1 MSILMATNKTVFF
14 LIGILLIVLGGSML
28 APYALQIIF
37 NEGSHSFISA
47 SFVTIFIGVLF
58 ILANLEKEFK
68 LNLRQTFLFSSLA
81 WIMVAIFGSL
91 PFLLSTQDFTFS
103 EAFFESMSGITTTG
117 ATIISDLDNSPKS
130 ILFWRAIMQWLGGI
144 GIVVMAITILPLLKV
159 GGMQLF
165 KMEGPDSTEKILPR
179 TIEVATI
186 IISTYIILTIL
197 CGFFYWCFGM
207 SIFDSVSH
215 AMTTIAT
222 GGFSTHNDSIGFFKS
237 SNIEIVASI
246 FIILGSI
253 PFISYLR
260 FSQGNRKVF
269 FQDVQIKGLIYLL
282 IVSITVMFF
291 YLIFINYESNIFDKI
306 RISSFNVIS
315 ILSGTGYVTDDFGLW
330 GKFSLIF
337 FLLLM
342 FIGGCAG
349 STACGIKIFRLQ
361 MLLIFLKNQIK
372 KLISPNTVIITKYNN
387 QKISDQYLNSV
398 IIFIF
403 TFLFIFLIITMLLSI
418 SGLDFITSISGA
430 ASSISNVGPGLG
442 DIIGPNGNYKDVP
455 DISKWILSLGML
467 LGRLELFAVLVL
479 LFPSFWRG

>member
-1 MSILMATNKTVFF
+1 
-14 LIGILLIVLGGSML
+14 
-28 APYALQIIF
+28 
-37 NEGSHSFISA
+37 
-47 SFVTIFIGVLF
+47 
-58 ILANLEKEFK
+58 
-68 LNLRQTFLFSSLA
+68 
-81 WIMVAIFGSL
+81 
-91 PFLLSTQDFTFS
+91 
-103 EAFFESMSGITTTG
+103 MSGITTTG
-117 ATIISDLDNSPKS
+117 ATIISNLDNTPKS
-130 ILFWRAIMQWLGGI
+130 ILLWRAIMQWLGGI

-179 TIEVATI
+179 TIEVAAI
-186 IISTYIILTIL
+186 IISTYIALTLL
-197 CGFFYWCFGM
+197 CGFFYWFFGM

-222 GGFSTHNDSIGFFKS
+222 GGFSTHNESIGFFKS
-237 SNIEIVASI
+237 SNIEIIASI

-253 PFISYLR
+253 PFISYLK
-260 FSQGNRKVF
+260 FAQGNKKIF

-282 IVSITVMFF
+282 AMSIAV
-291 YLIFINYESNIFDKI
+291 IFIYLVFVDYESTIFEKI
-306 RISSFNVIS
+306 RISAFNVIS

-372 KLISPNTVIITKYNN
+372 KLISPNSVIISKYNN
-387 QKISDQYLNSV
+387 QKISDNFINSV

-403 TFLFIFLIITMLLSI
+403 SFLFIFLIIAMLLSI

-442 DIIGPNGNYKDVP
+442 DMIGPNGNYKEIP
-455 DISKWILSLGML
+455 DISKWILSFGML

-479 LFPSFWRG
+479 FFPSFWRD

>member
-1 MSILMATNKTVFF
+1 MATNKTVFF
-14 LIGILLIVLGGSML
+14 LIGILLIVLGLSML
-28 APYALQIIF
+28 APYALQVILE
-37 NEGSHSFISA
+37 EGSHTFISA

-58 ILANLEKEFK
+58 VLANLEKEFK

-81 WIMVAIFGSL
+81 WIMVATFGSL
-91 PFLLSTQDFTFS
+91 PFLLSSQDFSLS

-117 ATIISDLDNSPKS
+117 ATIISDLDSSPKS
-130 ILFWRAIMQWLGGI
+130 ILLWRAIMQWLGGI

-179 TIEVATI
+179 TIEVAAI
-186 IISTYIILTIL
+186 IISTYIILTFL
-197 CGFFYWCFGM
+197 CGFFYWIFGM

-215 AMTTIAT
+215 SMTTIAT
-222 GGFSTHNDSIGFFKS
+222 GGFSTHNDSIGFFNS

-253 PFISYLR
+253 PFISYLK
-260 FSQGNRKVF
+260 FVQGNKSVF
-269 FQDVQIKGLIYLL
+269 FKDVQIKGLIYLL
-282 IVSITVMFF
+282 AISTIIMFL
-291 YLIFINYESNIFDKI
+291 YLLLIKYEGGIFDKV

-330 GKFSLIF
+330 GKFSLVF

-372 KLISPNTVIITKYNN
+372 RLISPNSVIITKYNN
-387 QKISDQYLNSV
+387 QKISDNFINSV

-403 TFLFIFLIITMLLSI
+403 SFLFIFLIIAMLLSI

-442 DIIGPNGNYKDVP
+442 DVIGPNGNYKDIP
-455 DISKWILSLGML
+455 DLSKWILSVGML

-479 LFPSFWRG
+479 FFPSFWRN

>member
-1 MSILMATNKTVFF
+1 MATNKTVFF
-14 LIGILLIVLGGSML
+14 LIGILLIVLGAAML
-28 APYALQIIF
+28 APYAIQIF
-37 NEGSHSFISA
+37 YSENSHSFISS
-47 SFVTIFIGVLF
+47 SFVTIFIGILF

-68 LNLRQTFLFSSLA
+68 LNLRQTFLFSTLA
-81 WIMVAIFGSL
+81 WLMVAIFGSL
-91 PFLLSTQDFTFS
+91 PFLLSSYEFTIS

-130 ILFWRAIMQWLGGI
+130 ILLWRAIMQWLGGI

-179 TIEVATI
+179 TIEVAAI
-186 IISTYIILTIL
+186 IISTYVALTFF
-197 CGFFYWCFGM
+197 CGLFYWLFGM
-207 SIFDSVSH
+207 TIFDSVCH

-222 GGFSTHNDSIGFFKS
+222 GGFSTHNDSIGFFKN
-237 SNIEIVASI
+237 SNIEIIASI

-253 PFISYLR
+253 PFISYLK
-260 FSQGNRKVF
+260 FSQGNRKIF
-269 FQDVQIKGLIYLL
+269 FNDVQIKGLIYLL
-282 IVSITVMFF
+282 AISITIMFI
-291 YLIFINYESNIFDKI
+291 YLLFINFESSIIDKI

-330 GKFSLIF
+330 GKFSLVF
-337 FLLLM
+337 FLFLM

-361 MLLIFLKNQIK
+361 MLLIFLKDQIK
-372 KLISPNTVIITKYNN
+372 KLIYPNSVIITKYNN
-387 QKISDQYLNSV
+387 QKISDDFIKSV

-403 TFLFIFLIITMLLSI
+403 TFLFIFLIIAMLLSI

-442 DIIGPNGNYKDVP
+442 DMIGPNGNYKTLP
-455 DISKWILSLGML
+455 DISKWILTIGML

-479 LFPSFWRG
+479 FFPSFWRN

>member
-1 MSILMATNKTVFF
+1 MVANKTVFF
-14 LIGILLIVLGGSML
+14 IIGVLLVVLGGSML
-28 APYALQIIF
+28 VPYFIQLIYSE
-37 NEGSHSFISA
+37 NSHSFIA
-47 SFVTIFIGVLF
+47 SSFITIFVG
-58 ILANLEKEFK
+58 ILIILINLEKDYK
-68 LNLRQTFLFSSLA
+68 LNLQQTFLFTSLA
-81 WIMVAIFGSL
+81 WFTIALFGSL
-91 PFLLSTQDFTFS
+91 PFLLSPKPFTLS

-130 ILFWRAIMQWLGGI
+130 ILLWRAIMQWLGGI

-179 TIEVATI
+179 TVEVATI
-186 IISTYIILTIL
+186 IISTYVILTFS
-197 CGFFYWCFGM
+197 CSFFYWIFGM
-207 SIFDSVSH
+207 TIFDSISH

-222 GGFSTHNDSIGFFKS
+222 GGFSTHNDSIGFFKN
-237 SNIEIVASI
+237 SNIEIIASI

-253 PFISYLR
+253 PFISYLK
-260 FSQGNRKVF
+260 FAKGNKKVF

-282 IVSITVMFF
+282 VISIVIMFI
-291 YLIFINYESNIFDKI
+291 YLLLINNESSFLDKI

-315 ILSGTGYVTDDFGLW
+315 ILSGTGYVTDDFSLW

-361 MLLIFLKNQIK
+361 MLLMFLKNQVK
-372 KLISPNTVIITKYNN
+372 KIISPNSVIITKYNN
-387 QKISDQYLNSV
+387 QKISDDFINSV

-403 TFLFIFLIITMLLSI
+403 TFLFIFLIIALLLSI

-430 ASSISNVGPGLG
+430 ASAISNVGPGLG
-442 DIIGPNGNYKDVP
+442 DVIGPNGNYKDIP
-455 DISKWILSLGML
+455 DTSKWILSAGML

-479 LFPSFWRG
+479 FFPSFWRN

>member
-1 MSILMATNKTVFF
+1 MATNKTVFF
-14 LIGILLIVLGGSML
+14 LIGILLIVLGASML
-28 APYALQIIF
+28 GPYALQVILD
-37 NEGSHSFISA
+37 EGSHSFISA

-81 WIMVAIFGSL
+81 WVMVALFGSL
-91 PFLLSTQDFTFS
+91 PFVLSTQDFTFS

-117 ATIISDLDNSPKS
+117 ATIISDLDSSPKS
-130 ILFWRAIMQWLGGI
+130 ILLWRAIMQWLGGI

-179 TIEVATI
+179 TIEVAAI
-186 IISTYIILTIL
+186 IISTYIVLTFL
-197 CGFFYWCFGM
+197 CGFFYWVFGM
-207 SIFDSVSH
+207 TMFDSVSH

-222 GGFSTHNDSIGFFKS
+222 GGFSTHNDSIGFFKNP
-237 SNIEIVASI
+237 NIEIVASI

-253 PFISYLR
+253 PFISYLK
-260 FSQGNRKVF
+260 FAQGNRKVF
-269 FQDVQIKGLIYLL
+269 FNDVQIKGLIYLL
-282 IVSITVMFF
+282 VISITVMFF
-291 YLIFINYESNIFDKI
+291 YLMFISYESSLLDKM
-306 RISSFNVIS
+306 RVSSFNVIS

-330 GKFSLIF
+330 GKFSLVF

-361 MLLIFLKNQIK
+361 MLLIFLKNQIQ
-372 KLISPNTVIITKYNN
+372 KLISPNSVIITKYNN
-387 QKISDQYLNSV
+387 QKISDNFINSV

-403 TFLFIFLIITMLLSI
+403 TFLFIFLIMAMLLSI

-442 DIIGPNGNYKDVP
+442 DIIGPNGNYQAIP
-455 DISKWILSLGML
+455 DISKWILSIGML

-479 LFPSFWRG
+479 FFPSFWRN

>member
-1 MSILMATNKTVFF
+1 MATNKTVFF

-28 APYALQIIF
+28 APYALQVILK
-37 NEGSHSFISA
+37 EGSHSFISS

-58 ILANLEKEFK
+58 VLANLEKEFK

-81 WIMVAIFGSL
+81 WVMVATFGSL
-91 PFLLSTQDFTFS
+91 PFLLSSQEFSLS

-130 ILFWRAIMQWLGGI
+130 ILLWRAIMQWLGGI

-179 TIEVATI
+179 TIEVAAI
-186 IISTYIILTIL
+186 IISTYIILTFL
-197 CGFFYWCFGM
+197 CGFFYWIFGM

-215 AMTTIAT
+215 SMTTIAT
-222 GGFSTHNDSIGFFKS
+222 GGFSTHNESIGFFNN

-253 PFISYLR
+253 PFISYLK
-260 FSQGNRKVF
+260 FVQGNKSVF
-269 FQDVQIKGLIYLL
+269 FQDVQIKGLVYLLTISTIIMFLYLL
-282 IVSITVMFF
+282 I
-291 YLIFINYESNIFDKI
+291 INYESSIFDKV

-330 GKFSLIF
+330 GKFSLVF

-372 KLISPNTVIITKYNN
+372 RLISPNSVIITKYNN
-387 QKISDQYLNSV
+387 QKISDNFINSV

-403 TFLFIFLIITMLLSI
+403 TFLFIFLIIAMLLSI

-442 DIIGPNGNYKDVP
+442 DVIGPNGNYKDIP
-455 DISKWILSLGML
+455 DISKWILSVGML

-479 LFPSFWRG
+479 FFPSFWRN

>member
-1 MSILMATNKTVFF
+1 MATNKTVFF
-14 LIGILLIVLGGSML
+14 LIGILLVVLGTSML
-28 APYALQIIF
+28 APYFLQIILK
-37 NEGSHSFISA
+37 EGSHSFISS

-58 ILANLEKEFK
+58 ILANLEKEFR
-68 LNLRQTFLFSSLA
+68 LNLKQTFLFSSLA
-81 WIMVAIFGSL
+81 WIMVATFGSI

-130 ILFWRAIMQWLGGI
+130 ILLWRAIMQWLGGI

-179 TIEVATI
+179 TIEVATV
-186 IISTYIILTIL
+186 IISTYIVLTL
-197 CGFFYWCFGM
+197 MCGFFYWIFGM
-207 SIFDSVSH
+207 TIFDSVSH

-253 PFISYLR
+253 PFISYLK
-260 FSQGNRKVF
+260 FTKGNRKIF
-269 FQDVQIKGLIYLL
+269 FKDVQIRGLIYLL
-282 IVSITVMFF
+282 VISVIIMFL
-291 YLIFINYESNIFDKI
+291 YLLIINYESSLFDKV

-372 KLISPNTVIITKYNN
+372 KLISPNSVIITKYNN
-387 QKISDQYLNSV
+387 QKISDDFINSV

-403 TFLFIFLIITMLLSI
+403 TFLFIFLIIAMLLSI

-430 ASSISNVGPGLG
+430 ASAISNVGPGLG
-442 DIIGPNGNYKDVP
+442 DVIGPNGNYKAIP
-455 DISKWILSLGML
+455 DISKWILSAGML

-479 LFPSFWRG
+479 FFPSFWRS

>member
-1 MSILMATNKTVFF
+1 MTSNKTVFF
-14 LIGILLIVLGGSML
+14 LIGILLIVLGLSML
-28 APYALQIIF
+28 APYSMQVIYQE
-37 NEGSHSFISA
+37 NSHSFISS
-47 SFVTIFIGVLF
+47 SFVTIFIGILF
-58 ILANLEKEFK
+58 ILANLEKDLK
-68 LNLRQTFLFSSLA
+68 LNLRQTFLFSTLA
-81 WIMVAIFGSL
+81 WVTVAIFGSL
-91 PFLLSTQDFTFS
+91 PFVLSSQTYSFS
-103 EAFFESMSGITTTG
+103 DAFFESMSGITTTG

-130 ILFWRAIMQWLGGI
+130 ILLWRAIMQWLGGI

-179 TIEVATI
+179 TIEVAAI
-186 IISTYIILTIL
+186 IISTYVILTL
-197 CGFFYWCFGM
+197 FCGFFYWVFGM
-207 SIFDSVSH
+207 TVFDSICH

-222 GGFSTHNDSIGFFKS
+222 GGFSTHNDSIGFFKN

-246 FIILGSI
+246 FIVLGSI
-253 PFISYLR
+253 PFISYLK
-260 FSQGNRKVF
+260 FSQGNKKIF

-282 IVSITVMFF
+282 AFSILIMFL
-291 YLIFINYESNIFDKI
+291 YLLFINYESNLFEKI

-337 FLLLM
+337 FLFLM

-361 MLLIFLKNQIK
+361 MLLIFLKNQVK
-372 KLISPNTVIITKYNN
+372 KLIYPNSVIITKYNN
-387 QKISDQYLNSV
+387 HKISDDFMRSI

-403 TFLFIFLIITMLLSI
+403 SFLFIFLIIAMLLSI
-418 SGLDFITSISGA
+418 SGLDFVTSISGA

-442 DIIGPNGNYKDVP
+442 EIIGPDGNYKSLP
-455 DISKWILSLGML
+455 DISKWILATGML

-479 LFPSFWRG
+479 FFPSFWRN

>member
-1 MSILMATNKTVFF
+1 MATNKTVFF
-14 LIGILLIVLGGSML
+14 LIGALLIVLGASML
-28 APYALQIIF
+28 APYLLQIIF
-37 NEGSHSFISA
+37 DEDSHSFISA
-47 SFVTIFIGVLF
+47 SFVTIFIGILF
-58 ILANLEKEFK
+58 VLANLEKEFK

-81 WIMVAIFGSL
+81 WIAVAGFGSL
-91 PFLLSTQDFTFS
+91 PFILSAQNFTFS

-117 ATIISDLDNSPKS
+117 ATIIADLDNTPKS
-130 ILFWRAIMQWLGGI
+130 ILLWRAIMQWLGGI

-165 KMEGPDSTEKILPR
+165 KMEGADSAEKILPR
-179 TIEVATI
+179 TVEVAVI
-186 IISTYIILTIL
+186 IISTYIILTL
-197 CGFFYWCFGM
+197 MCGFFYWIFGM
-207 SIFDSVSH
+207 TVFDSVSH

-222 GGFSTHNDSIGFFKS
+222 GGFSTHNDSIGFFKN

-253 PFISYLR
+253 PFISYLK
-260 FSQGNRKVF
+260 FVQGNKKIF
-269 FQDVQIKGLIYLL
+269 FQDIQIKGLIYLIL
-282 IVSITVMFF
+282 ISIIVMFL
-291 YLIFINYESNIFDKI
+291 YLLLINYESSLFDKI

-361 MLLIFLKNQIK
+361 MLLIFLKNQIRK
-372 KLISPNTVIITKYNN
+372 IISPNSVILMKYNN
-387 QKISDQYLNSV
+387 QKISDNFINSV

-403 TFLFIFLIITMLLSI
+403 TFLFIFLILAMLLSI

-442 DIIGPNGNYKDVP
+442 DIIGPNGNYKDIP
-455 DISKWILSLGML
+455 DVSKWILSIGML

-479 LFPSFWRG
+479 FFPSFWRN

>member
-1 MSILMATNKTVFF
+1 MATNKTVFF

-28 APYALQIIF
+28 APYALQVILK
-37 NEGSHSFISA
+37 EGGHSFISA

-58 ILANLEKEFK
+58 VLANLEKEFK
-68 LNLRQTFLFSSLA
+68 LDLRQTFLFSSLA
-81 WIMVAIFGSL
+81 WFMVAIFGSL
-91 PFLLSTQDFTFS
+91 PFLLSSQDFSLS

-130 ILFWRAIMQWLGGI
+130 ILLWRAIMQWLGGI

-179 TIEVATI
+179 TIEVAAI
-186 IISTYIILTIL
+186 IISTYIILTFL
-197 CGFFYWCFGM
+197 CGFFYWIFGM

-215 AMTTIAT
+215 SMTTIAT
-222 GGFSTHNDSIGFFKS
+222 GGFSTHNESIGFFNN

-253 PFISYLR
+253 PFISYLK
-260 FSQGNRKVF
+260 FVQGNKSVF
-269 FQDVQIKGLIYLL
+269 FKDVQIKGLVYLL
-282 IVSITVMFF
+282 TASTIIMFL
-291 YLIFINYESNIFDKI
+291 YLLVINYESSIFDKV

-330 GKFSLIF
+330 GKFSLVF

-372 KLISPNTVIITKYNN
+372 RLISPNSVIITKYNN
-387 QKISDQYLNSV
+387 QKISDNFINSV

-403 TFLFIFLIITMLLSI
+403 TFLFIFLIIAMLLSI

-442 DIIGPNGNYKDVP
+442 DVIGPNGNYKDIP
-455 DISKWILSLGML
+455 DISKWILSVGML

-479 LFPSFWRG
+479 FFPSFWRN

>member
-1 MSILMATNKTVFF
+1 MATNKTVFF
-14 LIGILLIVLGGSML
+14 LIGVLLIVLGASML
-28 APYALQIIF
+28 APYALQILLD
-37 NEGSHSFISA
+37 EGSHSFISA

-58 ILANLEKEFK
+58 ILANLEKEFR
-68 LNLRQTFLFSSLA
+68 LNLRQTFLFSTLA
-81 WIMVAIFGSL
+81 WVMVAVFGSL
-91 PFLLSTQDFTFS
+91 PFMLSVKTFSFS

-130 ILFWRAIMQWLGGI
+130 ILLWRAIMQWLGGI

-179 TIEVATI
+179 TFEVATI
-186 IISTYIILTIL
+186 IISTYIALTFL
-197 CGFFYWCFGM
+197 CGFFYWIFGM
-207 SIFDSVSH
+207 SIFDSISH

-222 GGFSTHNDSIGFFKS
+222 GGFSTHNESIGFFKN

-253 PFISYLR
+253 PFISYLK
-260 FSQGNRKVF
+260 FLQGNRKIF

-282 IVSITVMFF
+282 IISIIVMFL
-291 YLIFINYESNIFDKI
+291 YLLFLNYDSGVLDKI

-337 FLLLM
+337 FLFLM

-361 MLLIFLKNQIK
+361 MLLIFLRNQIK
-372 KLISPNTVIITKYNN
+372 KIVSPNSVIVTKYNN
-387 QKISDQYLNSV
+387 QKISDNFFNSV

-403 TFLFIFLIITMLLSI
+403 TFLFIFLIIAMLLSI

-442 DIIGPNGNYKDVP
+442 DMIGPNGNYKDIP
-455 DISKWILSLGML
+455 DVSKWILSAGML

-479 LFPSFWRG
+479 FFPSFWRN

>member
-1 MSILMATNKTVFF
+1 MATNKTVFF
-14 LIGILLIVLGGSML
+14 MIGVLLIVLGISML
-28 APYALQIIF
+28 APYFVQLLYKE
-37 NEGSHSFISA
+37 NSHSFISA
-47 SFVTIFIGVLF
+47 SFVTVFIGVLF
-58 ILANLEKEFK
+58 VLNNLEQEFK
-68 LNLRQTFLFSSLA
+68 LNLQQTFLFSTLA
-81 WIMVAIFGSL
+81 WLMVAIFGSL
-91 PFLLSTQDFTFS
+91 PFLLSPKEFTFS

-130 ILFWRAIMQWLGGI
+130 ILIWRAIMQWLGGI

-165 KMEGPDSTEKILPR
+165 KMEGPDTTEKILPR
-179 TIEVATI
+179 TIEIASI
-186 IISTYIILTIL
+186 IISTYLILTFL
-197 CGFFYWCFGM
+197 CGASYWFFGM

-222 GGFSTHNDSIGFFKS
+222 GGFSTHNKSIGFFQN
-237 SNIEIVASI
+237 SNIEIIASI

-253 PFISYLR
+253 PFISYLK
-260 FSQGNRKVF
+260 FVKGNKKVF
-269 FQDVQIKGLIYLL
+269 FKDVQIKGMINLLVFSVFIMFIYLL
-282 IVSITVMFF
+282 
-291 YLIFINYESNIFDKI
+291 FIKYESGLFEKI

-330 GKFSLIF
+330 GNFSLIF
-337 FLLLM
+337 FLFLM

-372 KLISPNTVIITKYNN
+372 KLIFPNSIIITKYNN
-387 QKISDQYLNSV
+387 KKISEDFINSV

-403 TFLFIFLIITMLLSI
+403 SFLFIFLIIAMLLSI
-418 SGLDFITSISGA
+418 SGLDFLTAISGA
-430 ASSISNVGPGLG
+430 ASAISNVGPGLG
-442 DIIGPNGNYKDVP
+442 DVIGPNGNYKAIP
-455 DISKWILSLGML
+455 DISKWILAFGML

-479 LFPSFWRG
+479 FFPSFWRN

>member
-1 MSILMATNKTVFF
+1 MATNKTVFF
-14 LIGILLIVLGGSML
+14 LIGILLIVLGASML
-28 APYALQIIF
+28 APYVLQVVL

-47 SFVTIFIGVLF
+47 SFVTIFIGILF
-58 ILANLEKEFK
+58 ILANLEKESK

-81 WIMVAIFGSL
+81 WVTVAVFGSL
-91 PFLLSTQDFTFS
+91 PFLLSTQNFSFS

-130 ILFWRAIMQWLGGI
+130 ILLWRAIMQWLGGI

-186 IISTYIILTIL
+186 IISTYIILTL
-197 CGFFYWCFGM
+197 MCGFFYWIFGM
-207 SIFDSVSH
+207 TIFDSVSH

-237 SNIEIVASI
+237 SNIEMVASI

-253 PFISYLR
+253 PFISYLK
-260 FSQGNRKVF
+260 FTQGNKKIF
-269 FQDVQIKGLIYLL
+269 FQDIQIRGLIYLL
-282 IVSITVMFF
+282 LISIIIMFL
-291 YLIFINYESNIFDKI
+291 YLLLINDESSLFDKI

-337 FLLLM
+337 FLALM

-372 KLISPNTVIITKYNN
+372 KIISPNSVIITKYNN
-387 QKISDQYLNSV
+387 QKISDNFINSV

-403 TFLFIFLIITMLLSI
+403 TFLFIFLIIAMLLSI

-442 DIIGPNGNYKDVP
+442 DIIGPNGNYKDIP
-455 DISKWILSLGML
+455 DASKWILSAGML

-479 LFPSFWRG
+479 FFPSFWRG

>member
-1 MSILMATNKTVFF
+1 MATNKTVFF
-14 LIGILLIVLGGSML
+14 LIGILLIVLGASML
-28 APYALQIIF
+28 GPYALQVILD
-37 NEGSHSFISA
+37 EGSHSFISA

-81 WIMVAIFGSL
+81 WVMVALFGSL
-91 PFLLSTQDFTFS
+91 PFILSTQDFTFS

-117 ATIISDLDNSPKS
+117 ATIISDLDSSPKS
-130 ILFWRAIMQWLGGI
+130 ILLWRAIMQWLGGI

-179 TIEVATI
+179 TVEVAAI
-186 IISTYIILTIL
+186 IISTYIVLTFL
-197 CGFFYWCFGM
+197 CSFFYWVFGM
-207 SIFDSVSH
+207 TMFDSVSH

-222 GGFSTHNDSIGFFKS
+222 GGFSTHNDSIGFFKNP
-237 SNIEIVASI
+237 NIEIVASI

-253 PFISYLR
+253 PFISYLK
-260 FSQGNRKVF
+260 FAQGNRKVF
-269 FQDVQIKGLIYLL
+269 FNDVQIKGLIYLL
-282 IVSITVMFF
+282 VISITVMFF
-291 YLIFINYESNIFDKI
+291 YLMFISYESSLLDKI
-306 RISSFNVIS
+306 RVSSFNVIS

-330 GKFSLIF
+330 GKFSLVF

-361 MLLIFLKNQIK
+361 MLLIFLKNQIQ
-372 KLISPNTVIITKYNN
+372 KLISPNSVIITKYNN
-387 QKISDQYLNSV
+387 QKISGNFINSV

-403 TFLFIFLIITMLLSI
+403 TFLFIFLIIAMLLSI

-442 DIIGPNGNYKDVP
+442 DIIGPNGNYQAIP
-455 DISKWILSLGML
+455 DISKWILSIGML

-479 LFPSFWRG
+479 FFPSFWRN